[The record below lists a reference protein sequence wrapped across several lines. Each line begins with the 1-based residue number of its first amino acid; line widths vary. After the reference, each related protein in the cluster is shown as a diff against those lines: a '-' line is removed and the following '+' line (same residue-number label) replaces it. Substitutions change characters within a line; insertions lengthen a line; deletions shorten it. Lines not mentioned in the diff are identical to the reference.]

1 MTIIHTRN
9 FVALCK
15 AWLFFSFLL
24 ASLTL
29 YAQSTTIN
37 PISFTIKKIN
47 LSGTIYAAK
56 NPKAAVV
63 IVHGSG
69 KELRSTELASFLADS
84 GISVLTYDKR
94 GVGESEG
101 EYAGPE
107 VGTNNIDPY
116 NLDLLATDVQEAL
129 KTLKEIIHNDNIP
142 MGLMGGSQAGWV
154 IPIAADKYKKTDF
167 IVLLSGPV
175 IPTLEQLR
183 FQFFTNGNR
192 NFWDTHSENE
202 VRQHI
207 SNAQD
212 KFQFVNTDPVKSLK
226 KLKIPGLWLFG
237 DRDIQVPIRLSIE
250 KLESLQFQGK
260 DFDYKIFPN
269 FGHNLSLSASRE
281 PTQFAIDWIKSL
293 AERFKK

>member
-1 MTIIHTRN
+1 MTIINTRIS
-9 FVALCK
+9 FAFSKV
-15 AWLFFSFLL
+15 WLFFSFLL
-24 ASLTL
+24 TSLTL
-29 YAQSTTIN
+29 YSQSTTIN
-37 PISFTIKKIN
+37 PISFYSKKIK

-56 NPKAAVV
+56 NPKAGVV

-69 KELRSTELASFLADS
+69 HELRSTALATFLANN

-116 NLDLLATDVQEAL
+116 NLNLLATDVQAAL
-129 KTLKEIIHNDNIP
+129 KTLKEVIKDNNVP
-142 MGLMGGSQAGWV
+142 VGLMGGSQAGWI
-154 IPIAADKYKKTDF
+154 IPIAANKYKKTDF

-183 FQFFTNGNR
+183 FQFFTNGNPH
-192 NFWDTHSENE
+192 FWDTHSESE

-207 SNAQD
+207 SNAPD
-212 KFQFVNTDPVKSLK
+212 KFRFVNTDPVKSLK

-237 DRDIQVPIRLSIE
+237 DKDIQVPIRLSIE
-250 KLESLQFQGK
+250 KLEDLKAQGK
-260 DFDYKIFPN
+260 DFDYKIFHN
-269 FGHNLSLSASRE
+269 FGHNLSISINME

-293 AERFKK
+293 AEGFNK

>member
-1 MTIIHTRN
+1 MTIINTRTS
-9 FVALCK
+9 VAISK
-15 AWLFFSFLL
+15 ACLIFSFLI

-29 YAQSTTIN
+29 CAQSTTIN
-37 PISFTIKKIN
+37 PISFQSKKTK
-47 LSGTIYAAK
+47 LSGTIYMAK
-56 NPKAAVV
+56 NPKAGVV

-69 KELRSTELASFLADS
+69 QELRSTELASLLANN

-129 KTLKEIIHNDNIP
+129 KTLKECIKENNVP

-192 NFWDTHSENE
+192 NFWNTHSESE

-207 SNAQD
+207 SNAPD
-212 KFQFVNTDPVKSLK
+212 KFQFVNTDPVKTLK
-226 KLKIPGLWLFG
+226 RLKIPGLWLFG
-237 DRDIQVPIRLSIE
+237 DNDIQVPIRLSIE
-250 KLESLQFQGK
+250 KLENLKSQGK

-269 FGHNLSLSASRE
+269 FGHNLSISASME

-293 AERFKK
+293 AERINN

>member
-1 MTIIHTRN
+1 MTIINTAN
-9 FVALCK
+9 SVAFSK
-15 AWLFFSFLL
+15 ACLIFSFLL
-24 ASLTL
+24 VSLTL

-37 PISFTIKKIN
+37 PINFTSKKIK
-47 LSGTIYAAK
+47 LSGAIYAAK
-56 NPKAAVV
+56 DPKAGVV

-69 KELRSTELASFLADS
+69 QELRSIELASFLANN

-94 GVGESEG
+94 GVGESGG

-116 NLDLLATDVQEAL
+116 NLNLLATDVQEAL
-129 KTLKEIIHNDNIP
+129 KTLKEFIQDNNVP
-142 MGLMGGSQAGWV
+142 VGLLGGSQAGWI
-154 IPIAADKYKKTDF
+154 IPIAADKCKKTDF

-192 NFWDTHSENE
+192 NFWDTHSELE

-207 SNAQD
+207 SNAPD

-226 KLKIPGLWLFG
+226 RLKIPGLWLFG
-237 DRDIQVPIRLSIE
+237 DKDIQVPIRLSIE
-250 KLESLQFQGK
+250 KLESLKSEGK

-269 FGHNLSLSASRE
+269 FGHNISISASME
-281 PTQFAIDWIKSL
+281 PTKFAIGWIKSL
-293 AERFKK
+293 AERINN